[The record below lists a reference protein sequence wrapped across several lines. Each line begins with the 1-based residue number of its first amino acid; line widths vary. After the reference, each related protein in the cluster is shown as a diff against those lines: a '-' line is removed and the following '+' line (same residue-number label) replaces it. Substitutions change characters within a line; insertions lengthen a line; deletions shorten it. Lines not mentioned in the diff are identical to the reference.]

1 VLAEHAAG
9 WAPGGYWLQV
19 EERNTGAR
27 ALYQRTGFTDHHG
40 YHYRIAP
47 AEPAGRAK
55 APPSGPARAS

>member
-1 VLAEHAAG
+1 VSAG
-9 WAPGGYWLQV
+9 ATRAMLQV

-47 AEPAGRAK
+47 A
-55 APPSGPARAS
+55 